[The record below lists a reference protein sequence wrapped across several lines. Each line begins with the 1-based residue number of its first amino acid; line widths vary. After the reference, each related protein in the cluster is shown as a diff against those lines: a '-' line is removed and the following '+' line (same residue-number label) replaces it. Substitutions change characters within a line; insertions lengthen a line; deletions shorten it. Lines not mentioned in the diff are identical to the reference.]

1 MFYSEI
7 MCYQH
12 LEKTHET
19 KECLFLLLKKKVLK
33 IMSMMHL
40 MFEINLLL
48 GCEAACWSV
57 VCCSEWR
64 NSVLDL

>member
-12 LEKTHET
+12 LEKGHET
-19 KECLFLLLKKKVLK
+19 KECLFWLLKKKVLK
-33 IMSMMHL
+33 IMSMIHL
-40 MFEINLLL
+40 MFEIL

-57 VCCSEWR
+57 VCCFEWR